1 MSQKQKLGQFYTTNY
16 EYILQNFKIPEYV
29 KVIVEP
35 FAGEGDLINFIQN
48 ENIKNE
54 CYDIDPK
61 KEFINKRDTLKNPP
75 LYDNKFVLTNPPF
88 LARNKSKDKSIFDLY
103 KENDLY
109 KCFIKSFINTN
120 IQGGILI
127 IPLNFWCSIRIND
140 IKLRETFLKNF
151 NIIQMNIFEER
162 VFDDT
167 SYTTCSFIFE
177 LKKKNIPMISC
188 TIYPSKKNI
197 NICLNKTNNFT
208 IGGEIYNLNKNKKIK
223 VERATKS
230 NEKSEGLTNI
240 LLKCIDDN
248 IDSKIRLSI
257 VKDIDRYIDNTP
269 KLTARS
275 YATLIITPKISL
287 EKQQNI
293 VEKFNIYLDEQR
305 EKYNS
310 LFLTNYRESN
320 SIARKRISFKLA
332 FNIVNYTLS
341 SL

>member
-1 MSQKQKLGQFYTTNY
+1 MSQKKKLGQFYTTNY
-16 EYILQNFKIPEYV
+16 EYILQNLKIPEYV

-103 KENDLY
+103 NENDLY

-177 LKKKNIPMISC
+177 LKKSNIPNIIC
-188 TIYPSKKNI
+188 TILPSKKNI

-257 VKDIDRYIDNTP
+257 VKDTDRYIDNTP

-293 VEKFNIYLDEQR
+293 VEKFNIYLDEHR

-332 FNIVNYTLS
+332 FDIVNYLIN
-341 SL
+341 L